1 MPNSRLTVSIVVYN
15 SDDVIEDCLR
25 SFSDASDTSRPR
37 ILVVDNASPD
47 SSVEKARGFHFTELI
62 RSEVNRGFAG
72 GHNLCWER
80 ISSDY
85 WLLLNPD
92 ARMATEQADE
102 LVRWMDEN
110 SDVALASPA
119 LVDTFGQSLHTER
132 RFPSIARSL
141 VLFLRLHFLFTET
154 MKARYFAGPFAQR
167 KVDSK
172 DADWVPGTAIIA
184 RRSAVEEIGQM
195 SEEFPMYGED
205 VEWCWRFKDAGW
217 KIGVVNRFTV
227 AHLGGTSAARSFG
240 ADEKL
245 ARMERATFDVLVRMK
260 GRVYAMI
267 WTALEVVITGTETLH
282 PGRSATERAL
292 SAKRLGILL
301 GIFMSRS

>member
-1 MPNSRLTVSIVVYN
+1 MPNNRLTVSIVVYN

-47 SSVEKARGFHFTELI
+47 SSVEKVRRFHFSELI

-72 GHNLCWER
+72 GHNLCWEKVT
-80 ISSDY
+80 SDY

-92 ARMATEQADE
+92 ARITTEQTEE

-119 LVDTFGQSLHTER
+119 LIDASGKSLYPER

-141 VLFLRLHFLFTET
+141 VLFLRLHFLFDET
-154 MKARYFAGPFAQR
+154 TKSRLFAGPFAQR

-172 DADWVPGTAIIA
+172 DADWVPGTAMIA
-184 RRSAVEEIGQM
+184 RKSAVEEIGPM

-205 VEWCWRFKDAGW
+205 VEWCWRFKNAGW
-217 KIGVVNRFTV
+217 KIGVVNRLTV

-245 ARMERATFDVLVRMK
+245 TRVERATFDVSVKMK
-260 GRVYAMI
+260 GRLYAMI
-267 WTALEVVITGTETLH
+267 YTALEVVITGTETLH
-282 PGRSATERAL
+282 PGRSTMERAL
-292 SAKRLGILL
+292 SAKRLRILL
-301 GIFMSRS
+301 GILMSHS